1 MDLYR
6 ARFRACR
13 TLSASLCL
21 MAACVV
27 PQTGFAQEAATPQVQ
42 LLLLGTKGAPAL
54 LTPKRIS
61 QSSALIADGEIVMID
76 AGYGASLRLAQ
87 AGQSVKQLRSIFIT
101 HLHSDHVL
109 DYPALIMNAWA
120 TGLKQPVEVYGPP
133 GMQAM
138 TDGMW
143 QTFAVDIE
151 KRVEDEGRPDPRK
164 LVDVHEI
171 DAGQIIDGQPVTVA
185 ALRVSH
191 PPFGSGQALAYRF
204 KVGGKTIVFTGDLH
218 EFPDGFADFAKDADV
233 MVSEMVDADAVEALS
248 QRIGNGSTLAKAILS
263 HHVTGDQVGRVASA
277 AGVKKLVLS
286 HLVPADDPSVT
297 EQTWIDAVRGTYA
310 GPVVVGHDGMQLDV
324 TDTAASA
331 EASNAQ

>member
-1 MDLYR
+1 MSPSA
-6 ARFRACR
+6 ARFRAYR
-13 TLSASLCL
+13 TLFVSLCL
-21 MAACVV
+21 MAAVIM
-27 PQTGFAQEAATPQVQ
+27 PQAGLAQESEASQVQ
-42 LLLLGTKGAPAL
+42 LLLLGTKGGPAL

-61 QSSALIADGEIVMID
+61 QSSALIVDGEIVMID

-87 AGQSVKQLRSIFIT
+87 AGQSLKQLRSVFIT

-120 TGLKQPVEVYGPP
+120 TGLKQPVDVYGPP

-138 TDGMW
+138 TDNIWKM
-143 QTFAVDIE
+143 FAVDIE
-151 KRVEDEGRPDPRK
+151 KRVDDEGRPDPRK
-164 LVDVHEI
+164 LVNVHEI
-171 DAGQIIDGQPVTVA
+171 DAGSVVKGKPMTVS

-204 KVGGKTIVFTGDLH
+204 EVGGKTIVFTGDLH
-218 EFPDGFADFAKDADV
+218 EFPDGFAAFAKDADV
-233 MVSEMVDADAVEALS
+233 MVSEMVDAKAVEALS

-263 HHVTGDQVGRVASA
+263 HHVTGDQVGRAATA

-297 EQTWIDAVRGTYA
+297 EQTWIDAVRGTYD
-310 GPVVVGHDGMQLDV
+310 GPVVVGHDGMSIDIAGG
-324 TDTAASA
+324 TSKTAA
-331 EASNAQ
+331 Q